1 MRGGIYAY
9 LAYLWTDPFLKM
21 ILKSDIQW
29 FEDERRYLQGVAY
42 RMLGTIS
49 EAEDAVQDA
58 FLRVRETMP
67 DTLDNKRAY
76 LTRIVTRIC
85 LDVLKSAHH
94 KRVDYVGPWL
104 PEPLHDVSDFTGSPA
119 AATELADDLSI
130 GLLYALERLTPLE
143 RASFLLH
150 DVFDVGYDEI
160 AKTLERSEDS
170 CRQLAARARSHV
182 KAARPRFKVTPDDER
197 RYLEAFV
204 VASQKGDMAALEA
217 MLAEDVKL
225 YSDGGGKISA
235 AINILDGKRRVSG
248 FMAGIYQKFRNHTT
262 TALRYD
268 RVNGVMSLLT
278 THADDYTDVLS
289 VEITGGRISA
299 VWFQRNPDKLTRVH

>member
-1 MRGGIYAY
+1 
-9 LAYLWTDPFLKM
+9 M
-21 ILKSDIQW
+21 IPKSDIQW
-29 FEDERRYLQGVAY
+29 FETERRYLQGVAY
-42 RMLGTIS
+42 RMLGTVS

-58 FLRVRETMP
+58 YLRIKNTDP
-67 DTLDNKRAY
+67 AAIDNTRAF

-85 LDVLKSAHH
+85 LDILKSAHRR
-94 KRVDYVGPWL
+94 RVDYVGPWL
-104 PEPLHDVSDFTGSPA
+104 PEPLHDISDFTGSPA
-119 AATELADDLSI
+119 APTELADDLSV

-150 DVFDVGYDEI
+150 DVFDVGYGEI
-160 AKTLERSEDS
+160 AQTLERSEDS
-170 CRQLAARARSHV
+170 CRQLAARARQHV
-182 KAARPRFKVTPDDER
+182 RASRPRFKVTPDDER

-225 YSDGGGKISA
+225 YSDGGGKVSA
-235 AINILDGKRRVSG
+235 AINILDGKRRVG
-248 FMAGIYQKFRNHTT
+248 AFMAGIYQKFRNHTT

-278 THADDYTDVLS
+278 TYTDDTIDVMS
-289 VEITGGRISA
+289 VEISDGKISA
-299 VWFQRNPDKLTRVH
+299 VWFQRNPDKLTRLH

>member
-1 MRGGIYAY
+1 
-9 LAYLWTDPFLKM
+9 M
-21 ILKSDIQW
+21 IPKSDIQW
-29 FEDERRYLQGVAY
+29 FETERRYLQGVAY
-42 RMLGTIS
+42 RMLGTVS

-58 FLRVRETMP
+58 YLRIK
-67 DTLDNKRAY
+67 DTNPAAIDNTRAF

-85 LDVLKSAHH
+85 LDILKSAHR

-104 PEPLHDVSDFTGSPA
+104 PEPLHDISDFTGSPA
-119 AATELADDLSI
+119 APTELADDLSV

-160 AKTLERSEDS
+160 AQTLERSEES
-170 CRQLAARARSHV
+170 CRQLAARARQHV
-182 KAARPRFKVTPDDER
+182 RASRPRFKVTPDDER

-204 VASQKGDMAALEA
+204 VASQKGDMAALES

-225 YSDGGGKISA
+225 YSDGGGKVSA
-235 AINILDGKRRVSG
+235 AINILDGKRRVG
-248 FMAGIYQKFRNHTT
+248 AFMAGIYQKFRNHTT

-278 THADDYTDVLS
+278 TYTDDTMDVMS
-289 VEITGGRISA
+289 VEISDGRISA
-299 VWFQRNPDKLTRVH
+299 VWFQRNPDKLTRLH

>member
-1 MRGGIYAY
+1 
-9 LAYLWTDPFLKM
+9 M
-21 ILKSDIQW
+21 IPHSDIQW

-42 RMLGTIS
+42 RMLGTVS

-58 FLRVRETMP
+58 FLRVRETAP
-67 DTLDNKRAY
+67 ETIDNKRAY
-76 LTRIVTRIC
+76 LTRIVTRLC
-85 LDVLKSAHH
+85 LDILKSAHK

-119 AATELADDLSI
+119 ATTELADDLSI

-150 DVFDVGYDEI
+150 DVFDIGYDEI
-160 AKTLERSEDS
+160 ARTLERSEDS
-170 CRQLAARARSHV
+170 CRQLAARARQHV
-182 KAARPRFKVTPDDER
+182 RASRPRFKVTPDDER

-217 MLAEDVKL
+217 LLADDVKL

-235 AINILDGKRRVSG
+235 AINILDGKRRVG
-248 FMAGIYQKFRNHTT
+248 AFMAGIYQKFRNHTT
-262 TALRYD
+262 AALRYE
-268 RVNGVMSLLT
+268 RVNGVLSLLT
-278 THADDYTDVLS
+278 THTDDYTDVLS
-289 VEITGGRISA
+289 VEITDGKITA
-299 VWFQRNPDKLTRVH
+299 VWFQRNPDKLTRLH

>member
-1 MRGGIYAY
+1 
-9 LAYLWTDPFLKM
+9 M
-21 ILKSDIQW
+21 IPKSDIQW
-29 FEDERRYLQGVAY
+29 FETGRRYLQGVAY
-42 RMLGTIS
+42 RMLGTVS

-58 FLRVRETMP
+58 YLRIK
-67 DTLDNKRAY
+67 DTNPAAIDNTRAF

-85 LDVLKSAHH
+85 LDILKSAHR

-104 PEPLHDVSDFTGSPA
+104 PEPLHDISDFTGSPVA
-119 AATELADDLSI
+119 PTELADDLSV

-160 AKTLERSEDS
+160 AQTLERSEES
-170 CRQLAARARSHV
+170 CRQLAARARQHV
-182 KAARPRFKVTPDDER
+182 RASRPRFKVTPDDER

-204 VASQKGDMAALEA
+204 VASQKGDMAALES

-225 YSDGGGKISA
+225 YSDGGGKVSA
-235 AINILDGKRRVSG
+235 AINILDGKRRVG
-248 FMAGIYQKFRNHTT
+248 AFMAGIYQKFRNHTT

-278 THADDYTDVLS
+278 TYTDDTIDVMS
-289 VEITGGRISA
+289 VEISDGKISA
-299 VWFQRNPDKLTRVH
+299 VWFQRNPDKLTRLH

>member
-1 MRGGIYAY
+1 
-9 LAYLWTDPFLKM
+9 
-21 ILKSDIQW
+21 
-29 FEDERRYLQGVAY
+29 
-42 RMLGTIS
+42 MLGTVS

-58 FLRVRETMP
+58 FLRVRETAP
-67 DTLDNKRAY
+67 DTLDNKRAF

-85 LDVLKSAHH
+85 LDILKSAHK

-119 AATELADDLSI
+119 AATELADDLSV

-150 DVFDVGYDEI
+150 DVFDVGYGEI
-160 AKTLERSEDS
+160 AKTLERSEES

-182 KAARPRFKVTPDDER
+182 KASRPRFKVTPADER

-204 VASQKGDMAALEA
+204 IASQKGDMAALEA

-225 YSDGGGKISA
+225 YSDGGGKMSA
-235 AINILDGKRRVSG
+235 AINILDGKRRVG
-248 FMAGIYQKFRNHTT
+248 AFMAGIYHKFRNHTT
-262 TALRYD
+262 VDLRYD
-268 RVNGVMSLLT
+268 RVNGVLSLLT
-278 THADDYTDVLS
+278 TYTDGYMDVMS
-289 VEITGGRISA
+289 VEISDGKITA
-299 VWFQRNPDKLTRVH
+299 VWFQRNPDKLTRVN

>member
-1 MRGGIYAY
+1 
-9 LAYLWTDPFLKM
+9 M
-21 ILKSDIQW
+21 IPKSDIQW
-29 FEDERRYLQGVAY
+29 FETGRRYLQGVAY
-42 RMLGTIS
+42 RMLGTVS

-58 FLRVRETMP
+58 YLRIK
-67 DTLDNKRAY
+67 DTNPAAIDNTRAF

-85 LDVLKSAHH
+85 LDILKSAHR

-104 PEPLHDVSDFTGSPA
+104 PEPLHDISDFTGSPVA
-119 AATELADDLSI
+119 PTELADDLSV

-160 AKTLERSEDS
+160 AQTLERSEES
-170 CRQLAARARSHV
+170 CRQLAARARQHV
-182 KAARPRFKVTPDDER
+182 RASRPRFKVTPDDER

-225 YSDGGGKISA
+225 YSDGGGKVSA
-235 AINILDGKRRVSG
+235 AINILDGKRRVG
-248 FMAGIYQKFRNHTT
+248 AFMAGIYQKFRNHTT

-278 THADDYTDVLS
+278 TYTDDTIDVMS
-289 VEITGGRISA
+289 VEISDGKISA
-299 VWFQRNPDKLTRVH
+299 VWFQRNPDKLTRLH

>member
-1 MRGGIYAY
+1 
-9 LAYLWTDPFLKM
+9 M
-21 ILKSDIQW
+21 IPKSDIQW
-29 FEDERRYLQGVAY
+29 FETERRYLQGVAY
-42 RMLGTIS
+42 RMLGTVS

-58 FLRVRETMP
+58 YLRIKNTDP
-67 DTLDNKRAY
+67 AAIDNTRAF

-85 LDVLKSAHH
+85 LDILKSAHRR
-94 KRVDYVGPWL
+94 RVDYVGPWL
-104 PEPLHDVSDFTGSPA
+104 PEPLHDISDFTGSPA
-119 AATELADDLSI
+119 ATTELADDLSV

-150 DVFDVGYDEI
+150 DVFDVGYGEI
-160 AKTLERSEDS
+160 AQTLERSEDS
-170 CRQLAARARSHV
+170 CRQLAARARQHV
-182 KAARPRFKVTPDDER
+182 RASRPRFKVTPDDER

-225 YSDGGGKISA
+225 YSDGGGKVSA
-235 AINILDGKRRVSG
+235 AINILDGKRRVG
-248 FMAGIYQKFRNHTT
+248 AFMAGIYQKFRNHTT

-278 THADDYTDVLS
+278 TYTDDTIDVMS
-289 VEITGGRISA
+289 VEISDGKISA
-299 VWFQRNPDKLTRVH
+299 VWFQRNPDKLTRLH

>member
-1 MRGGIYAY
+1 
-9 LAYLWTDPFLKM
+9 M
-21 ILKSDIQW
+21 IPKSDIQW
-29 FEDERRYLQGVAY
+29 FETERRYLQGVAY
-42 RMLGTIS
+42 RMLGTVS

-58 FLRVRETMP
+58 YLRIK
-67 DTLDNKRAY
+67 DTNPAAIDNTRAF

-85 LDVLKSAHH
+85 LDILKSAHR

-104 PEPLHDVSDFTGSPA
+104 PEPLHDISDFTGSPA
-119 AATELADDLSI
+119 APTELADDLSV

-160 AKTLERSEDS
+160 AQTLERSEES
-170 CRQLAARARSHV
+170 CRQLAARARQHV
-182 KAARPRFKVTPDDER
+182 RASRPRFKVTPDDER

-204 VASQKGDMAALEA
+204 VASQKGDMAALES

-225 YSDGGGKISA
+225 YSDGGGKVSA
-235 AINILDGKRRVSG
+235 AINILDGKRRVG
-248 FMAGIYQKFRNHTT
+248 AFMAGIYQKFRNHTT

-278 THADDYTDVLS
+278 TYTDDTMDVMS
-289 VEITGGRISA
+289 VEISDGRISA
-299 VWFQRNPDKLTRVH
+299 VWFQRNPDKLTRLN

>member
-1 MRGGIYAY
+1 
-9 LAYLWTDPFLKM
+9 M
-21 ILKSDIQW
+21 IPHSDIQW

-85 LDVLKSAHH
+85 LDVLKSAHK

-119 AATELADDLSI
+119 AATELADDLSM

-160 AKTLERSEDS
+160 AKTLERSEDN
-170 CRQLAARARSHV
+170 CRQLAARARGHV
-182 KAARPRFKVTPDDER
+182 KASRPRFKVTPADER

-204 VASQKGDMAALEA
+204 TASQKGDMAALEA

-225 YSDGGGKISA
+225 YSDGGGKVSA
-235 AINILDGKRRVSG
+235 AINILDGKRRVG
-248 FMAGIYQKFRNHTT
+248 AFMAGIYQKFRNHTT

-278 THADDYTDVLS
+278 TYTDDTIDVMS
-289 VEITGGRISA
+289 VEISDGKISA
-299 VWFQRNPDKLTRVH
+299 VWFQRNPDKLTRLH

>member
-1 MRGGIYAY
+1 
-9 LAYLWTDPFLKM
+9 M
-21 ILKSDIQW
+21 IPDSDIQW
-29 FEDERRYLQGVAY
+29 FENERRYLQGVAY
-42 RMLGTIS
+42 RMLGTVS

-58 FLRVRETMP
+58 YFRVHETMP
-67 DTLDNKRAY
+67 EEIDNKRAY

-85 LDVLKSAHH
+85 LDILKSAHK
-94 KRVDYVGPWL
+94 KRVDYIGPWL

-119 AATELADDLSI
+119 AATELADDLSV

-150 DVFDVGYDEI
+150 DVFNVGYDEI
-160 AKTLERSEDS
+160 ARTLERSEES

-182 KAARPRFKVTPDDER
+182 KASRPRFKVTPDDER

-235 AINILDGKRRVSG
+235 AINILEGRRRVSG

-262 TALRYD
+262 TSLRYE
-268 RVNGVMSLLT
+268 RVNGALSLLT
-278 THADDYTDVLS
+278 THTDNYTDVLS
-289 VEITGGRISA
+289 VEVTDGRISA
-299 VWFQRNPDKLTRVH
+299 VWFQRNPDKLTRLN